1 MKHLIRLT
9 DLNVDTVYKI
19 FEIADELP
27 QGKYKDALKGKTV
40 VMFFP
45 NTSIRTRVT
54 FEKGIY
60 LLGGQSILFPSET
73 LDKKEDL
80 KDVCGYLN
88 NWADVVIVRHKD
100 IHVLEKM
107 ADYLQVPLLNAM
119 TDVNHPCEML
129 SDLYALSKRRKDFT
143 KDNFLFVGEKGN
155 IGLAWKEASE
165 VMGFS
170 LEQCCAKGYEIE
182 GLVTYQNIYEAVKG
196 KDIICTDSIP
206 QNELEE
212 FKDCQVTKK
221 VMDRA
226 NVGALL
232 NPCPPFYRGE
242 EVSRDA
248 IESDYFVGYE
258 FKKCLLEVQQ
268 AAILY
273 SLS

>member
-1 MKHLIRLT
+1 
-9 DLNVDTVYKI
+9 
-19 FEIADELP
+19 
-27 QGKYKDALKGKTV
+27 
-40 VMFFP
+40 
-45 NTSIRTRVT
+45 
-54 FEKGIY
+54 
-60 LLGGQSILFPSET
+60 
-73 LDKKEDL
+73 
-80 KDVCGYLN
+80 
-88 NWADVVIVRHKD
+88 
-100 IHVLEKM
+100 
-107 ADYLQVPLLNAM
+107 
-119 TDVNHPCEML
+119 ML
-129 SDLYALSKRRKDFT
+129 
-143 KDNFLFVGEKGN
+143 
-155 IGLAWKEASE
+155 
-165 VMGFS
+165 GFS

-221 VMDRA
+221 AMDRA

-248 IESDYFVGYE
+248 IETDYFAGYE